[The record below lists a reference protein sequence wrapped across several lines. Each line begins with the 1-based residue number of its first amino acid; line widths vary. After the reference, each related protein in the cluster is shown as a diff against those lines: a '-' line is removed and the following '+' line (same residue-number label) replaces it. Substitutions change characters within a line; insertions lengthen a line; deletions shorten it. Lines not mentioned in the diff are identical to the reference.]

1 MSDGTGEH
9 GGLPLVLIIAPLTGR
24 LRVLPPKNF
33 HDGAEWV
40 ESGQSVAEIETSAG
54 REPVLAPKRGRMGG
68 MMGRDGEPVRQGQPV
83 AWMEALPE
91 GASWIKAV
99 EDDPTGEQDAQGA

>member
-1 MSDGTGEH
+1 MTD
-9 GGLPLVLIIAPLTGR
+9 LPLVLIIAPKTGK

-40 ESGQSVAEIETSAG
+40 EVGQPVAEIQTSG
-54 REPVLAPKRGRMGG
+54 GNEQVLAPKRGRMGG

-91 GASWIKAV
+91 GAAWIKAV
-99 EDDPTGEQDAQGA
+99 EDEDESPASGQGA

>member
-1 MSDGTGEH
+1 MTD
-9 GGLPLVLIIAPLTGR
+9 LPLVLIIAPTTGK

-40 ESGQSVAEIETSAG
+40 ESGQSVAEIETSSG
-54 REPVLAPKRGRMGG
+54 PRPVLAPKRGRMGG

-91 GASWIKAV
+91 GAAWIKVV
-99 EDDPTGEQDAQGA
+99 EDDDAGEPPASEQGA